1 MTDASMFR
9 IDEAEIAKH
18 RALAD
23 ALVTKFSLL
32 EDDAGPSAG
41 TTIAGTGRRFVSPVS
56 AGGARRARDV
66 EFGKTIAAVTPN
78 EGLLTPRQH
87 GLLYETRRAGA
98 IGLAVATNYG
108 VASGLEE
115 LTKQNARAALQ
126 GADADRLRGMNGAA
140 AYVAGFA
147 AAAFILATLD
157 GDADPET
164 KGDPQPNFDTPY
176 DGLKAFVGGLDRVIA
191 GAADDATLVA
201 KARGYASQFIE
212 ALLSRRSRFESE
224 LGAFADAK
232 LHVERDAFTLEG
244 FDAAPG
250 RKAKAL
256 SMTFK
261 KPEEIIGNHLAKRQ
275 AMRLARMIVAYD
287 FDKQLNPFVELGG
300 FLFTFIGDGAPG
312 TGKTILIQMMA
323 GMINDYCTVAGYPFH
338 YENFGADQISSYQGK
353 SGQNCKQFVTN
364 VINPKMIGFGTV
376 DDVDQVAAQRSDD
389 RASAGQHE
397 ITAVLMESFAGAST
411 VVRGNATFGM
421 FSNYPEKVDD
431 ALRQRAGARWQVD
444 GPKTREDYIDILA
457 LLAGKNHKIPLGDH
471 KLYANQNIGEA
482 VAAAYAEHDE
492 PQESDLL
499 KVFKGFVSDNGAPET
514 LADLGDYLHDVKL
527 REPRF
532 TGRAIKNITDAV
544 KSRAM
549 DFDMPDE
556 WFETPDVFLRK
567 DYDTKKAMISEL
579 RQPFTVAML
588 MQEINKYADS
598 EFRYSGVADTRAVER
613 MVHDAKLRERA
624 MGEVERLKKDGKW

>member
-1 MTDASMFR
+1 MDIGLTR
-9 IDEAEIAKH
+9 IDEADIAKH
-18 RALAD
+18 RALAN
-23 ALVTKFSLL
+23 ALITKFSLL
-32 EDDAGPSAG
+32 EDDAGANAG

-56 AGGARRARDV
+56 SGGARRARDV
-66 EFGKTIAAVTPN
+66 ELGKTIATVPPS

-87 GLLYETRRAGA
+87 GLLYGVSRAGA
-98 IGLAVATNYG
+98 VGLAVAANYAG
-108 VASGLEE
+108 ASGLDE

-126 GADADRLRGMNGAA
+126 GADADRLRNMNGGA

-147 AAAFILATLD
+147 AAAFILTTLD

-191 GAADDATLVA
+191 DAADDAALIA
-201 KARGYASQFIE
+201 KARGFAAQFIE
-212 ALLSRRSRFESE
+212 ALLARRSRFEAE
-224 LGAFADAK
+224 LGSFADAK
-232 LHVERDAFTLEG
+232 LNVERDAFTLEG
-244 FDAAPG
+244 FDTAPG
-250 RKAKAL
+250 RKAKPL

-261 KPEEIIGNHLAKRQ
+261 KPKEIIGNHLAKRQ

-312 TGKTILIQMMA
+312 TGKTILIQMTA
-323 GMINDYCTVAGYPFH
+323 GLINDYCQVAGYPFH

-353 SGQNCKQFVTN
+353 SGQNCKQFINN
-364 VINPKMIGFGTV
+364 VINPKMIGFGTI

-389 RASAGQHE
+389 RASSGQHE

-444 GPKTREDYIDILA
+444 GPQTRDDYIDILA
-457 LLAGKNHKIPLGDH
+457 LLAGKNHQIPLGDH
-471 KLYANQNIGEA
+471 KLYANQNISEA
-482 VAAAYAEHDE
+482 VTAAYATHNE
-492 PQESDLL
+492 PKESELL
-499 KVFKGFVSDNGAPET
+499 KVFKSHISGHGAPESLT
-514 LADLGDYLHDVKL
+514 EIGQYLHAIKT

-544 KSRAM
+544 KMRAM
-549 DFDMPDE
+549 DFDMPNE
-556 WFETPDVFLRK
+556 WFETPDAFLRK

-579 RQPFTVAML
+579 RKPFSIEML

-613 MVHDAKLRERA
+613 LVHDAKLRERA
-624 MGEVERLKKDGKW
+624 IGEVERLKKDGKW

>member
-1 MTDASMFR
+1 MDIGLIQ
-9 IDEAEIAKH
+9 IDEAEIIRH
-18 RALAD
+18 GTLSD
-23 ALVTKFSLL
+23 ALITKFSLL
-32 EDDAGPSAG
+32 EDDGGPSSA

-56 AGGARRARDV
+56 SGGTRRARDV
-66 EFGKTIAAVTPN
+66 EFGKTIAAITPN

-87 GLLYETRRAGA
+87 GLLYGMRRAAA
-98 IGLAVATNYG
+98 IGLAVAASYG

-126 GADADRLRGMNGAA
+126 NADADRLRAMNGAA

-147 AAAFILATLD
+147 AAAFILATID

-164 KGDPQPNFDTPY
+164 NSDPQPNFDTPY

-191 GAADDATLVA
+191 GAGDDAALMA
-201 KARGYASQFIE
+201 KARGFAAQFIE
-212 ALLSRRSRFESE
+212 ALLARRARFAAQ

-232 LHVERDAFTLEG
+232 LHVGRDAFTLEG

-250 RKAKAL
+250 RKAKPLVMA
-256 SMTFK
+256 FK

-287 FDKQLNPFVELGG
+287 FDRQLNPFVELGG

-312 TGKTILIQMMA
+312 TGKTILIQMTA
-323 GMINDYCTVAGYPFH
+323 GLIHEYCAVAGYPFH

-353 SGQNCKQFVTN
+353 SGQNCKQFINSVM
-364 VINPKMIGFGTV
+364 NPKVIGFGTI

-389 RASAGQHE
+389 RASSGQHE

-411 VVRGNATFGM
+411 VVRGNAAFGM

-444 GPKTREDYIDILA
+444 GPQTREDYIDILA
-457 LLAGKNHKIPLGDH
+457 LLAGKNHEIPVGSH
-471 KLYANQNIGEA
+471 QLYAGQNIGAA
-482 VAAAYAEHDE
+482 VSAAYAAHDK
-492 PQESDLL
+492 PQEAALL
-499 KVFKGFVSDNGAPET
+499 GVFKRHVSEHGEPKT
-514 LADLGDYLHDVKL
+514 LKDLGEYLYAIKE

-544 KSRAM
+544 KMRAM

-567 DYDTKKAMISEL
+567 DYDTKKAMISAL
-579 RQPFTVAML
+579 RQPFTVEML
-588 MQEINKYADS
+588 MQEINRYADS
-598 EFRYSGVADTRAVER
+598 EFRYSGVADSRAVGR
-613 MVHDAKLRERA
+613 LVHDAKLRERA
-624 MGEVERLKKDGKW
+624 ISEVERLKKDGKW

>member
-1 MTDASMFR
+1 MEIGLTR
-9 IDEAEIAKH
+9 IDEADIAKH

-32 EDDAGPSAG
+32 EEGDNPGSS
-41 TTIAGTGRRFVSPVS
+41 TTIAGTGRRFVSPIS
-56 AGGARRARDV
+56 SGGVRRARDV
-66 EFGKTIAAVTPN
+66 EFAKTISSITPN

-98 IGLAVATNYG
+98 IGLAIATSYG
-108 VASGLEE
+108 VVSGQEE

-126 GADADRLRGMNGAA
+126 GADADRLRAMNGAA
-140 AYVAGFA
+140 SYVAAFS
-147 AAAFILATLD
+147 AAAFVLATLD

-191 GAADDATLVA
+191 GASDDAALIA

-212 ALLSRRSRFESE
+212 ALLARRSRFELE
-224 LGAFADAK
+224 LGSFADAK

-244 FDAAPG
+244 FDTAPG
-250 RKAKAL
+250 RKAKPL

-275 AMRLARMIVAYD
+275 AMRLARMIVTYD

-312 TGKTILIQMMA
+312 TGKTILIQMLA
-323 GMINDYCTVAGYPFH
+323 GMINDYCQIAGYPFH

-353 SGQNCKQFVTN
+353 SGQNCKQFVNN
-364 VINPKMIGFGTV
+364 VINPKMIGFGTI

-389 RASAGQHE
+389 RASSGQHE

-444 GPKTREDYIDILA
+444 GPQTREDYIDILA
-457 LLAGKNHKIPLGDH
+457 LLAGKNHQIPLGEH
-471 KLYANQNIGEA
+471 QLYASQNIGEA

-492 PQESDLL
+492 PQEAELA
-499 KVFKGFVSDNGAPET
+499 KVFKRHISEHGAPAT
-514 LADLGDYLHDVKL
+514 LVELGDYLHSIKS

-544 KSRAM
+544 KMRAM

-579 RQPFTVAML
+579 RQPFSVAML

-613 MVHDAKLRERA
+613 LVHDAKLRERA